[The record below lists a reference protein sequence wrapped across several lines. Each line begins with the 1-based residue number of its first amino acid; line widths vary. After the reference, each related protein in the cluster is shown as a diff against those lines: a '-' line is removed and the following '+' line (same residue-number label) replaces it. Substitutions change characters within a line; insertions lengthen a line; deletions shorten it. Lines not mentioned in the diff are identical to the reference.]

1 VCLYKDFLEAFHDNA
16 MLTMIS
22 FVFII
27 VYFFSIFLDFSR
39 FLDFSSLIHLKN
51 PTGIN
56 NIG

>member
-27 VYFFSIFLDFSR
+27 VYFFLFFLIFHDFLDFSR
-39 FLDFSSLIHLKN
+39 LVHLKN